1 MAKSTRST
9 KARND
14 EQQAI
19 EAYEAACQKAHETIT
34 EQVFI
39 MAKQLRAV
47 VIVLTLLVIY
57 LIITG

>member
-34 EQVFI
+34 QQGFL
-39 MAKQLRAV
+39 MAKQLRV
-47 VIVLTLLVIY
+47 MVIVQTLLIFY

>member
-19 EAYEAACQKAHETIT
+19 EAYKAACRKAHETIT
-34 EQVFI
+34 EQGFI
-39 MAKQLRAV
+39 VAKQLRVFVMAQ
-47 VIVLTLLVIY
+47 TLLIIY